1 MLVLALAASLA
12 IEAWIEGGVLAF
24 LILIN
29 LVIGF
34 FQDYQAA
41 KTIASLKSLST
52 PSARVLRDGSTTT
65 IDATQL
71 VPGDIIV
78 LKVGDNVPADGR
90 VFEAVNLEADE
101 ALLTGESLPAHKDP
115 NCVLD
120 ENLGP
125 GDRINIVFSSSVIT
139 KGRGRAIVVA
149 TGMDTEIGA
158 IAAALNDDDVD
169 KPQLQRDST
178 GKASISSHIMLGL
191 ALFWHHLKSFL
202 GLNVGTP
209 LQQKLSRLF
218 LYVFGIAIGCAI
230 IVMGANEVGPPSLS
244 LPSSLY
250 VNHQPSS
257 LPRKTSSSTRLL
269 RHWEPS
275 RSL

>member
-1 MLVLALAASLA
+1 MLCLALAASFA

-24 LILIN
+24 LIMVN
-29 LVIGF
+29 VVIGF

-52 PSARVLRDGSTTT
+52 PSARVLRDGSATN
-65 IDATQL
+65 IDATRL
-71 VPGDIIV
+71 VPGDIIE

-101 ALLTGESLPAHKDP
+101 ALLTGESLPVRKDP

-125 GDRINIVFSSSVIT
+125 GDRINIVFSSSIIT
-139 KGRGRAIVVA
+139 KGRGRAVVVA

-158 IAAALNDDDVD
+158 IAAALNDDGMN
-169 KPQLQRDST
+169 KPQLQCEGS
-178 GKASISSHIMLGL
+178 GKASASSYVLYGL
-191 ALFWHHLKSFL
+191 ALFWHCLKSFL

-218 LYVFGIAIGCAI
+218 LYVFGIAVGCAI
-230 IVMGANEVGPPSLS
+230 IVLGANKVSSYSLS
-244 LPSSLY
+244 MLSSLH
-250 VNHQPSS
+250 VKLQNSS
-257 LPRKTSSSTRLL
+257 LPRAMSSSTR
-269 RHWEPS
+269 
-275 RSL
+275 